1 MIKKDRIDL
10 HVLTLNI
17 VQNALR
23 GGKKLQISIYSILQF
38 TKYYSLTNLCI
49 RLYI

>member
-23 GGKKLQISIYSILQF
+23 GGKKLQISILV
-38 TKYYSLTNLCI
+38 YYNLWNII
-49 RLYI
+49 R